1 MTVIAKLLEWERK
14 IKKFM
19 FDEKWFLILVIILML
34 LLCGWESRTNVRE
47 GLLAIGFFLLGF
59 ILGCLYTQKQF
70 NKVFQFVK
78 ERTNILIEDLV
89 SDLSRYAI
97 VAGESYDKTKA
108 MIYRYKEQAKKILND
123 KQKK

>member
-108 MIYRYKEQAKKILND
+108 MIYRHKEQAKKILND